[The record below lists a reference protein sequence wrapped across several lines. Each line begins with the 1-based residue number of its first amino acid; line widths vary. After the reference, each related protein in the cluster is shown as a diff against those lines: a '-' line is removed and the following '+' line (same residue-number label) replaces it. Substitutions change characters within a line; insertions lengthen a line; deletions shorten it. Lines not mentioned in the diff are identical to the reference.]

1 MLTLSL
7 ALVRAFLIPPDVP
20 SRDGYTQL
28 FHTAT
33 PDLHMDRSGAVVKRR
48 SMRDEPGLIFAYV
61 LAVGWLVS
69 YGYHLWEKSLP
80 VDLPCRLGI
89 HGCAPHALCQ
99 LEWHGLAMPT
109 CEAVEARLLPRGHPP
124 VPTGAGLCSAALES
138 TTTWLR
144 WVACALAVAFVLAA
158 AAAAFVLLRR
168 RAPREFTRIPPTG
181 LDAWIAEH
189 VRTPTGK
196 RPGARDPGKGVHS
209 NGRTKSIQCGVKQ

>member
-1 MLTLSL
+1 MADVKSERAYTRAHSEHGGSTL
-7 ALVRAFLIPPDVP
+7 
-20 SRDGYTQL
+20 QL
-28 FHTAT
+28 QCTT
-33 PDLHMDRSGAVVKRR
+33 DYC
-48 SMRDEPGLIFAYV
+48 MRDEPGLIFAYV

-144 WVACALAVAFVLAA
+144 WVARALAVAFVLAA

-168 RAPREFTRIPPTG
+168 RAPREFTPIPPTD
-181 LDAWIAEH
+181 LDAWIAEY
-189 VRTPTGK
+189 VRTP
-196 RPGARDPGKGVHS
+196 
-209 NGRTKSIQCGVKQ
+209 IQCGVKQ